1 MSSFLGLTAILAA
14 LLCCGHCQDPDLG
27 PPDMED
33 WVDPGDMLNYNSD
46 SRTMKN
52 HRDQPRLSEKQLP
65 GAPEAPAACAVQ
77 LQEQQQLQKQLQTC
91 QLRLQSAEQTCQA
104 DQQSS
109 HQAKE
114 APYGGG
120 QEAPYVRRF
129 VRGLLKQLGDVME
142 PTGDMHEVDAVD
154 YDVHMTVTAEN
165 WLLLNKFIAKDQAK
179 DQGSLQDTMQVLE
192 TLITG
197 VSSRQAQVNR
207 WQKRL
212 EDYTG
217 LEVQV
222 LMQAVIMVLLVLCL
236 VALEIWSHVSWR
248 KQFLRLLLIGFL
260 ISVGWTWMHEYKKA
274 HAKKQ
279 GELSKQMPRECRTA
293 DRTALHGIFEW
304 FSSAFTLQE
313 DKCANYH
320 EALVVDAFWEVTPT
334 KAFAVTLTKFF
345 LEPME
350 HIGRSFSKF
359 FGGVFHDLPVQL
371 WPLAFLAVMLMS
383 LLLMIMMA
391 GYSIN
396 IPFIFSLQPRAVNTV
411 TLPLETQ
418 TCMEDTR
425 QQATAGDTDMHG
437 GHTNR
442 YRGHRSGIKVRGRH
456 LQLGDVNTITLPVE
470 TQTCM
475 EDTCQQVLQVVN
487 ILKEQQRAMITDGTA
502 PHVRLEQQRAD
513 GTAHLQ
519 VEQQRAAIGDR
530 VEQVT
535 PAISQANASGSNLP
549 YNQTQ
554 NRINLSRGVSFTRNS
569 SASSRPLAAGPH
581 AAGPYAA
588 GLHTAGYA
596 AGPHSAGPHSKSTL
610 LQRSH
615 SAPIQEGH
623 RSTPIQAAPI
633 QEAPIQTEHRDH
645 AQKMPQEE
653 SEDSESEETEA
664 NTETLGPQEGRGHVD
679 VRNISLD

>member
-425 QQATAGDTDMHG
+425 QQ
-437 GHTNR
+437 
-442 YRGHRSGIKVRGRH
+442 
-456 LQLGDVNTITLPVE
+456 
-470 TQTCM
+470 
-475 EDTCQQVLQVVN
+475 VLQVVN

>member
-52 HRDQPRLSEKQLP
+52 HHDQPRPSEKHPP
-65 GAPEAPAACAVQ
+65 GAPEAPAACAAQ

-91 QLRLQSAEQTCQA
+91 QLRLQTAEQTCQA

-109 HQAKE
+109 HQARE

-120 QEAPYVRRF
+120 QEVPYVRRF

-165 WLLLNKFIAKDQAK
+165 WLLLKKFITKDQAK

-197 VSSRQAQVNR
+197 VSSPQAQVNR

-236 VALEIWSHVSWR
+236 VVLEIWSHVSWR

-260 ISVGWTWMHEYKKA
+260 ISVCWTWMHEYKKA

-293 DRTALHGIFEW
+293 DRTAIHGIMEW

-396 IPFIFSLQPRAVNTV
+396 IPFIFSLQPRAVNTI

-425 QQATAGDTDMHG
+425 
-437 GHTNR
+437 
-442 YRGHRSGIKVRGRH
+442 
-456 LQLGDVNTITLPVE
+456 
-470 TQTCM
+470 
-475 EDTCQQVLQVVN
+475 QQVLQVVN

-535 PAISQANASGSNLP
+535 PAISQNNASGSNLP

-581 AAGPYAA
+581 AAGPHAA
-588 GLHTAGYA
+588 GLHAAGYA
-596 AGPHSAGPHSKSTL
+596 AGPHSKSTL

-645 AQKMPQEE
+645 AQKMPQED